1 VLSNQQS
8 KIKLV
13 QIIADSDLSGGP
25 RHVLG
30 LLSSINRSK
39 FECFLICPNGNLS
52 REAKEISRLEVINIE
67 MSSKFDLVAMSSINK
82 ILSQIQSQNN
92 PFGPMIVH
100 THGTRA
106 GFLGR
111 MSLPK
116 GVLSVYTEHRWDAD
130 YHLENRINEWLQLYW
145 LKRLNQKT
153 HLIIAVSNSV
163 RDFLINRKLAPDA
176 RIRVIHN
183 GIDLQNAKSKMQ
195 KAKNS
200 KGNHFIIGNV
210 GNLNHQKGHEYLIEA
225 MPEILEHYPHA
236 MLEIIGEGEERK
248 NLESK
253 IQDLKLE
260 RHVTLLGKQVDPMS
274 FMAKWDLFVL
284 PSVAETFGIVVLE
297 AMSQKLPVVATQV
310 GGVPD
315 IIKHNK
321 NGILV
326 SPHSPESIAEATI
339 ELLSRP
345 AKMEQLA
352 RNASDRVKDFDWKK
366 IVSKV
371 EREYLELI

>member
-1 VLSNQQS
+1 MSNQQS

>member
-1 VLSNQQS
+1 
-8 KIKLV
+8 
-13 QIIADSDLSGGP
+13 
-25 RHVLG
+25 
-30 LLSSINRSK
+30 
-39 FECFLICPNGNLS
+39 
-52 REAKEISRLEVINIE
+52 
-67 MSSKFDLVAMSSINK
+67 
-82 ILSQIQSQNN
+82 
-92 PFGPMIVH
+92 
-100 THGTRA
+100 
-106 GFLGR
+106 
-111 MSLPK
+111 
-116 GVLSVYTEHRWDAD
+116 
-130 YHLENRINEWLQLYW
+130 
-145 LKRLNQKT
+145 
-153 HLIIAVSNSV
+153 
-163 RDFLINRKLAPDA
+163 
-176 RIRVIHN
+176 
-183 GIDLQNAKSKMQ
+183 MQ

>member
-1 VLSNQQS
+1 MSNQQS

-339 ELLSRP
+339 ELLSHP
-345 AKMEQLA
+345 AKIEQLA
-352 RNASDRVKDFDWKK
+352 RNASEKVKDFDWKK
-366 IVSKV
+366 IVGKV